1 MGVLQKL
8 FGNTKLYQKYT
19 TFKELGSYR
28 AIFSPFGGQ
37 IYKSELVRACIR
49 PLAEQTSKANPHS
62 SDKRIEKLLTYTP
75 NPFMNGKDFLAKC
88 RNILEVKNTLFV
100 YIVRD
105 DRGRASGFYPVP
117 YATYEA
123 VEYQSGLFIK
133 FTFSSNAM
141 KELIVPWADLA
152 VARKDYLFSDIG
164 GEDNAALL
172 PTLEMINTT
181 NQGVANAVK
190 STSNLRGILKNTKSM
205 LDSED
210 IKKSRDLFVQEYLSL
225 ENAGGIAALDPTME
239 FIPITMSPVV
249 TTYDQMKEF
258 RENVYRYFGV
268 NEHIVEGCPT
278 EEEQEAFY
286 QQRIEPFLVAL
297 SLEFTKKVF
306 TERELGFGAFIEFAA
321 DRLQFASSKTK
332 LSLVSMVDR
341 GAMTP
346 NEWRAVFNLPA
357 IEGGDLPIRR
367 LDTAAVDPDG
377 TTVQEE
383 EPAEEPADE
392 PAEEPAEEETDD
404 QR

>member
-8 FGNTKLYQKYT
+8 FGHTKLYQKYQ
-19 TFKELGSYR
+19 TFKELGGFT
-28 AIFSPFGGQ
+28 AIFRPFGNE
-37 IYKSELVRACIR
+37 IYRSALVRSCIR

-62 SDKRIEKLLTYTP
+62 SDPQIERMLTYNP

-88 RNILEVKNTLFV
+88 RNLLEVKNTLFI
-100 YIVRD
+100 YIARQPN
-105 DRGRASGFYPVP
+105 GKPSGFYPVP

-123 VEYQSGLFIK
+123 VEYMNGLFIK
-133 FTFSSNAM
+133 FTFNSTAM
-141 KELIVPWADLA
+141 NELVVPWEDLA

-172 PTLEMINTT
+172 PTLDMISTT
-181 NQGVANAVK
+181 EQGVANAVK
-190 STSNLRGILKNTKSM
+190 ATSNLRGILKHTKTM
-205 LDSED
+205 IDEED
-210 IKKSRDLFVQEYLSL
+210 VKASRDRFVQDYLSL
-225 ENAGGIAALDPTME
+225 ENSGGIAALDPTME
-239 FIPITMSPVV
+239 FIPISMSPVV
-249 TTYDQMKEF
+249 ATFEQMREF

-297 SLEFTKKVF
+297 SLELTRKVF
-306 TERELGFGAFIEFAA
+306 TERELAYGKSFIEFAA

-332 LSLVSMVDR
+332 LQLVSLVDR

-346 NEWRAVFNLPA
+346 NEWRAVFNLPP

-367 LDTAAVDPDG
+367 LDTTAIEPDG
-377 TTVQEE
+377 TQVQEE
-383 EPAEEPADE
+383 ETE
-392 PAEEPAEEETDD
+392 DD
-404 QR
+404 QE